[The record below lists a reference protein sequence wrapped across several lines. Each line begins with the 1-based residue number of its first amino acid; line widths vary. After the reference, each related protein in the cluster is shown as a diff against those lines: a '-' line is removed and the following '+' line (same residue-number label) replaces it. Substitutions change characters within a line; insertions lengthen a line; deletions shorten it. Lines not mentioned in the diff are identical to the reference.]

1 MNDDV
6 SGSGGRA
13 LSAAL
18 DGRDPGRHA
27 GKTARRDDGVKQIG
41 RSRMPS
47 PDFAAFL
54 LPLKVRGCGEAM
66 RPKDLPFSI
75 CHFRTWLSA
84 RLGHDLRE

>member
-6 SGSGGRA
+6 SGSEDEPYRQPWT
-13 LSAAL
+13 AAIL
-18 DGRDPGRHA
+18 VDNA